1 MIVSLG
7 GNGMVDHK
15 DEGKVREIL
24 QQLHDDLKGYAVNV
38 YYSVA
43 DGVDNSVVEF
53 VYTDENGKRTYSG
66 KTIRD

>member
-7 GNGMVDHK
+7 GNGVVGHK
-15 DEGKVREIL
+15 DEGKIKEIL
-24 QQLHDDLKGYAVNV
+24 QQLHDDLKEYAVNV

-43 DGVDNSVVEF
+43 DGDNSAVDF
-53 VYTDENGKRTYSG
+53 VYTDDNGKRTYSG